1 MGGPFATV
9 LVGFTGAWREDKE
22 RKSLATL
29 PPVRQITT
37 GIGSL
42 MGTLRDDHRGR
53 YGVSQRGHPL
63 VGTAQLLQ
71 L

>member
-1 MGGPFATV
+1 MNKEERAADQRVDLFTTV
-9 LVGFTGAWREDKE
+9 LVGFTGAWRDDEE

-42 MGTLRDDHRGR
+42 MGTLRDGYRGCQA
-53 YGVSQRGHPL
+53 GS
-63 VGTAQLLQ
+63 
-71 L
+71 

>member
-1 MGGPFATV
+1 MMSV
-9 LVGFTGAWREDKE
+9 ITG
-22 RKSLATL
+22 KS
-29 PPVRQITT
+29 T

-63 VGTAQLLQ
+63 VGTMQLLQ